1 MSRFE
6 DEPFVTPEGE
16 AFEAELAAAPWAYGQ
31 ARELTINEVLYRM
44 RAQGLDV
51 EADWVLREMTV
62 LAMKG

>member
-6 DEPFVTPEGE
+6 DDPFVTPEGE
-16 AFEAELAAAPWAYGQ
+16 AFEAELSAAPWAYGQ
-31 ARELTINEVLYRM
+31 SRELTINEVLYRM

-51 EADWVLREMTV
+51 EADWVLREMTI

>member
-6 DEPFVTPEGE
+6 DIPFPTPEGE

-31 ARELTINEVLYRM
+31 SRELTINEVLYRM

-51 EADWVLREMTV
+51 EADWVLREMTI

>member
-1 MSRFE
+1 MGRFE

-31 ARELTINEVLYRM
+31 NRELTISEVLYRM

-51 EADWVLREMTV
+51 EADWVLREMTI

>member
-6 DEPFVTPEGE
+6 DDPFYTPEGE

-51 EADWVLREMTV
+51 EADWVLREMTI